1 MEGGVNQ
8 SSAVFSDLD
17 LRLVLADISIVS
29 PDFSLAP
36 LLTDLDIHGNDKY
49 APIEFAGAAS
59 TVIFSVSLP
68 PFLLLSNFCFFFSLP
83 LLYLFLSLSLF
94 FFFLYPFLLLLLLSH
109 SPTVPSSCFSCS
121 TSFSQ
126 THSLPLSFPHAVA
139 LSSGNSIFLSKKRL

>member
-1 MEGGVNQ
+1 MESFLEGGVNQ

-68 PFLLLSNFCFFFSLP
+68 PFLLLSNFCFFFFLSPSSLSFSFSIP
-83 LLYLFLSLSLF
+83 LLFLSLSLSSSSSLSLSYRSIF
-94 FFFLYPFLLLLLLSH
+94 LFFLFYLLLSN
-109 SPTVPSSCFSCS
+109 PFSSSFFPPCS
-121 TSFSQ
+121 
-126 THSLPLSFPHAVA
+126 
-139 LSSGNSIFLSKKRL
+139 GSI